1 LIGVGIVD
9 MKLRLKLL
17 IFFVPLYLIA
27 VVVMTVLVR
36 YGVQTIV
43 IQGVSERG
51 LSVATTINAEALNG
65 FRLGNEENLLPYLQ
79 AVQENAQ
86 ALYAIA
92 LAPNGRVLAH
102 TNVAEMGQ
110 TYQDST
116 TLFALQT
123 SETIFQEIRQN
134 GQTIMDIA
142 HPIWAL
148 PETSIEAFLLL
159 GDEGGQK
166 QRLGTLRMGLPLKGA
181 LATADRI
188 SEQIFWIITLGSAC
202 VLLLGIVFMRNL
214 LRPIQMLS
222 DAAERIGRG
231 QLKETVPVLSSD
243 EIGDLTKRFNQMSYD
258 LAETTVSK
266 AYTDNILR
274 SMNDALVVVSPSGRI
289 ENVNAAMCDL
299 VGYEEADLLTRM
311 FTDILVVEN
320 NSITG
325 AEVTAG
331 LVWGQTV
338 RNVEYTY
345 RACDGRHIPVLLSGA
360 VLHSN
365 YGHISGTVYAARDIT
380 ERKNAEAALLESEA
394 RFRRLSAS
402 AVEGVVLLDGGKV
415 LDANLAMVRILGY
428 EQAEELI
435 GLNGWQ
441 FIPKDSRLTVIRK
454 IRNNWQ
460 DYFETVIQSRNGA
473 LIPVE
478 VIGSRLP
485 NRDHTVGVVAIR
497 DMRQQKKADEAQR
510 QMERGLI
517 QAERMASVGTAAA
530 GIVHNLR
537 SPLTGV
543 MGFTDILLRKYPDI
557 EELKIIETSAKL
569 MADMVDNILTK
580 SRLNRTFEAVDINLL
595 LQRELD
601 FLNADQMFRHQIEK
615 HIDLMQTLPKVW
627 CVYTDLSQVFG
638 NLLRNAVEAMHN
650 SPKKFL
656 KVVTIQKD
664 QMVQVM
670 ITDTG
675 GGIFEDN
682 LKNLFDPFFTT
693 KMGDG
698 ISSPQGTG
706 LGLYIAK
713 QLLKEYGAKIDV
725 ESKEGFGSTFQV
737 SIPIHT

>member
-1 LIGVGIVD
+1 

-17 IFFVPLYLIA
+17 IFFIPLYLVA

-36 YGVQTIV
+36 YGVQAIV
-43 IQGVSERG
+43 IEGISKRG
-51 LSVATTINAEALNG
+51 LSVVTAVNVEALDG
-65 FRLGNEENLLPYLQ
+65 FRLGDEEHLLPYLQ

-86 ALYAIA
+86 ALYAMA
-92 LAPNGRVLAH
+92 LASNGQVLAH
-102 TNVAEMGQ
+102 TNVAQVGK

-116 TLFALQT
+116 TWVALKS
-123 SETIFQEIRQN
+123 SETIFQEIWQN
-134 GQTIMDIA
+134 GQQVMDIA

-148 PETSIEAFLLL
+148 PETSTEAFLLL

-166 QRLGTLRMGLPLKGA
+166 QRLGTLRIGLPLQGA

-188 SEQIFWIITLGSAC
+188 SEQVFWIITLGSAL
-202 VLLLGIVFMRNL
+202 VLLLGIIFMRRL

-243 EIGDLTKRFNQMSYD
+243 EIGELTERFNQMSQD

-274 SMNDALVVVSPSGRI
+274 SMNDALVVVSPNGHV
-289 ENVNAAMCDL
+289 ETVNAATCEL
-299 VGYEEADLLTRM
+299 LGYDELDLLGRV
-311 FTDILVVEN
+311 FEDILVRQGN
-320 NSITG
+320 HTSG

-331 LVWGQTV
+331 LVWGQAV
-338 RNVEYTY
+338 RNVEQVYCA
-345 RACDGRHIPVLLSGA
+345 RDGRQIPVLLSGA

-365 YGHISGTVYAARDIT
+365 SGHIIGTVYAARDIT
-380 ERKNAEAALLESEA
+380 ERKKAEAALLESEA

-402 AVEGVVLLDGGKV
+402 AVEGVVLLDSGKV
-415 LDANLAMVRILGY
+415 LDANQAMAGILGY

-441 FIPKDSRLTVIRK
+441 FIPKNIRRSVIQKTRE
-454 IRNNWQ
+454 NEQ
-460 DYFETVIQSRNGA
+460 GYFETVIKKRDGT

-485 NRDHTVGVVAIR
+485 HKDQTLGVVAIR
-497 DMRQQKKADEAQR
+497 DMQQQKKSEESQR
-510 QMERGLI
+510 ELERGLI
-517 QAERMASVGTAAA
+517 QAERMASVGIAAA
-530 GIVHNLR
+530 GIVHNLK

-543 MGFTDILLRKYPDI
+543 LGFANLLKRKYPDI
-557 EELKIIETSAKL
+557 GELEIIESSAKL
-569 MADMVDNILTK
+569 MADMIDNILAK
-580 SRLNRTFEAVDINLL
+580 SRQNKTFEAVDINLL

-601 FLNADQMFRHQIEK
+601 FLKADQMFRYQVQTKIN
-615 HIDLMQTLPKVW
+615 LMRNLPKVW

-650 SPKKFL
+650 SSHQVL
-656 KVVTIQKD
+656 SILTVQKN
-664 QMVQVM
+664 QTVQVV

-675 GGIFEDN
+675 DGILEAN
-682 LKNLFDPFFTT
+682 LENLFDPFFTT

-698 ISSPQGTG
+698 VSSPQGTG
-706 LGLYIAK
+706 LGLYIVR
-713 QLLKEYGAKIDV
+713 QLLEEYGAKINV
-725 ESKEGFGSTFQV
+725 ETEEGMGTTFSV
-737 SIPIHT
+737 DIPMNALVGRGDR